1 MRVSP
6 TTTTPRHSS
15 ASAATLL
22 FAAVAAVG
30 LTGCGDQRT
39 ASRPMVITNGQQMTD
54 LYIDGQLTDTKGY
67 LWDVAII
74 PGITPTFEG
83 AGDSY
88 ARAGGYIRRYGTS
101 GFSEDGESNSVGDMY
116 HFAGSDC
123 LGDYIV
129 GGIGRDYRH
138 TSADIADLI
147 NEKPF
152 GWYAQIGARSFW
164 GYLIKPIG
172 RVVTGVPASAVTAT
186 VATAAGAVEGTGRVL
201 CAAGDVAVMGTVYPA
216 GRLLWHQPAY
226 LVSIFNAEPAL
237 EHDRRWGLHIVGHP
251 ATKSATESAT
261 PAVTAN

>member
-6 TTTTPRHSS
+6 ITFHHST

-22 FAAVAAVG
+22 FAVVAAVG
-30 LTGCGDQRT
+30 LTGCGDQRS

-54 LYIDGQLTDTKGY
+54 LYLDGQLTDTKGY
-67 LWDVAII
+67 VWDVAII
-74 PGITPTFEG
+74 PGIIPTFEG

-88 ARAGGYIRRYGTS
+88 ARAGGYIRRFGTS
-101 GFSEDGESNSVGDMY
+101 GFTTDGESNSVGDMY
-116 HFAGSDC
+116 RFAGSDC

-129 GGIGRDYRH
+129 SGIGRDYRH
-138 TSADIADLI
+138 TSADIADLV

-152 GWYAQIGARSFW
+152 GWYAQIGARSLW
-164 GYLIKPIG
+164 GYLLKPIG

-186 VATAAGAVEGTGRVL
+186 VATAAGSVEGTGRVV
-201 CAAGDVAVMGTVYPA
+201 CAAGDVAVMGTIYPT

-226 LVSIFNAEPAL
+226 VASIFNAEPAL
-237 EHDRRWGLHIVGHP
+237 EHDGRWGLHIVGHP
-251 ATKSATESAT
+251 ATKSATDSAT